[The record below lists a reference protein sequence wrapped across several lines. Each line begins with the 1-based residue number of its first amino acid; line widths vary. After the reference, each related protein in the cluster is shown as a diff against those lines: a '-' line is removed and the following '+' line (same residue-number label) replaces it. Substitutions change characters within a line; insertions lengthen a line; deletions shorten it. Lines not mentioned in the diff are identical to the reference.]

1 MTSIRSICCNDFLE
15 ITRMSMDQLTTLG
28 IEGIGFSPLNTSLC
42 YMAVHSN
49 YFLVAVSPG
58 HRFKGYS
65 TACIREGINNQKR
78 CEITG
83 TICPY
88 GDLMETFIKT
98 IEENA
103 DKIDKVNHLE
113 IWTNG
118 EHCVKLLEQLG
129 LLAKAKGLKVIKYS
143 RKTCQENIIRQLD
156 HSKSGA
162 AEATTIRGVKNWI
175 RSASSW

>member
-129 LLAKAKGLKVIKYS
+129 LLAKAKGLKV
-143 RKTCQENIIRQLD
+143 R
-156 HSKSGA
+156 
-162 AEATTIRGVKNWI
+162 
-175 RSASSW
+175 

>member
-58 HRFKGYS
+58 HRLKGYS

-129 LLAKAKGLKVIKYS
+129 FTCEGKRLEGEIGSMTSYKVLKKD
-143 RKTCQENIIRQLD
+143 L
-156 HSKSGA
+156 SG
-162 AEATTIRGVKNWI
+162 KNN
-175 RSASSW
+175 